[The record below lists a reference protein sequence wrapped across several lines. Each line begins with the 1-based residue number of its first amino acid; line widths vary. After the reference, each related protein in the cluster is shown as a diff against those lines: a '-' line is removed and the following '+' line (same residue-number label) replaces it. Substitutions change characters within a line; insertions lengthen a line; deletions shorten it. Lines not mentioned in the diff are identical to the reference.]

1 MNMQTGSNKNL
12 SFAAWYSILSPVVAL
27 AIWLIS
33 IRSGTRTPVAVI
45 AFSLLAGLLV
55 VSGFAVGLVLIL
67 RRRQGDQTRGLF
79 WVIVGT
85 LVNGAIILLTIVR
98 TPDVLKQSEQKK
110 RIATE
115 QAAPKHP

>member
-1 MNMQTGSNKNL
+1 MNMQTSNKSL
-12 SFAAWYSILSPVVAL
+12 SFAVWYSILSPVVAL

-33 IRSGTRTPVAVI
+33 IRSGTSTPVAVI

-55 VSGFAVGLVLIL
+55 VSGFAVGLALIIT
-67 RRRQGDQTRGLF
+67 RRQRDQTRGLF

-115 QAAPKHP
+115 QIAPGRP